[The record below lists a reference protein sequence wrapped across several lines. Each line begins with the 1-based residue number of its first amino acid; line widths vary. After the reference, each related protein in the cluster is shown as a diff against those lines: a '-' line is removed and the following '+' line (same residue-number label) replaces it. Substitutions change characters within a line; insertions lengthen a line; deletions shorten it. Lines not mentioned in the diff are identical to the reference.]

1 MKSVI
6 VAESAGFCFGVER
19 SIRMAEEALQTGP
32 CYSLGELIHNEDV
45 VNALSEKGLR
55 VVETPEELPEGARVV
70 IRSHGI
76 GERVYAALEKKN
88 ARIIDATCPRVAAI
102 HRIVRRAADEGQSV
116 LIVGT
121 ASHPEVLGIR
131 GWCERSFVVKA
142 YAELEELLK
151 NEPALCAEPLT
162 VVFQTTEI
170 RENHVQIVN
179 FLKKICT
186 KSKIFDTIC
195 EATAKRQKEVR
206 SLSERC
212 DAMVIIGG
220 KNSANSRHLYE
231 LCAGS
236 GKCVLFVSGAD
247 ELDCGLLADCDTVG
261 ISAGASV
268 PAWIIKEVV
277 NKMCDEIKTNPEEM
291 TEEKPEA
298 EKTFDELLEDS
309 IRTIYNGDTVTGYVV
324 GVTSTE
330 VIVDLGT
337 KHSGYI
343 ATEEFTEDG
352 TKLEDAVHV
361 GDQIEAC
368 VVRVNDV
375 EGTVA
380 LSKRR
385 LDSIRSWSDVENAAA
400 DGTVLEGKVVEDN
413 KGGVVV
419 NIRGIR
425 VFIPASQTDLPRDA
439 AMSELLGK
447 TVRLKVTE
455 VNRGRKRV
463 VGSIRAVAARERKER
478 AEKIWN
484 EIEVGKHYEGT
495 VKSMT
500 SFGAFV
506 DIGGVDGMVHVSE
519 ISWNRI
525 NKPADVLNIGDVI
538 DVYVIK
544 FDPEKRKI
552 SLGHRTPDE
561 NPWKRFT
568 DTYAVGDVA
577 KVTIVKLMS
586 FGAFAEVLPGVDGL
600 IHISQIANRRI
611 GAPGEVLTVG
621 DVVDAKITN
630 IDFEKQKISLSIRA
644 LSEPAPAPV
653 VEEPKEE
660 EFAPEEDA
668 LVYEVGADG
677 SAIGVAP
684 ETDEE

>member
-1 MKSVI
+1 MRKLF

-19 SIRMAEEALQTGP
+19 SIRMAEEQLERGG
-32 CYSLGELIHNEDV
+32 CYCLGELIHNSAV
-45 VNALSEKGLR
+45 VGELSARGLQCIES
-55 VVETPEELPEGARVV
+55 VDELPQGAPVV
-70 IRSHGI
+70 LRSHGI
-76 GERVYAALEKKN
+76 GESVYRALEEK
-88 ARIIDATCPRVAAI
+88 AAQIVDATCPRVAAI
-102 HRIVRRAADEGQSV
+102 HRIVRKASEEGRTV

-121 ASHPEVLGIR
+121 AEHPEVQGIR
-131 GWCERSFVVKA
+131 GWCQRSFVVKTL
-142 YAELEELLK
+142 AETERLFREE
-151 NEPALCAEPLT
+151 ASLCAEPLT

-170 RENHVQIVN
+170 REKHVQIVN
-179 FLKKICT
+179 FLKKLYT
-186 KSKIFDTIC
+186 KPKIFDTIC
-195 EATAKRQKEVR
+195 AATSTRQREARTLAEK
-206 SLSERC
+206 C
-212 DAMVIIGG
+212 DAMVIVGDRS
-220 KNSANSRHLYE
+220 SANSRHLYE
-231 LCAGS
+231 LCAE
-236 GKCVLFVSGAD
+236 KCPRVDFVSGAE
-247 ELDCGLLADCDTVG
+247 ELECSRWSDCDTVG

-268 PAWIIKEVV
+268 PSWIIKEVV
-277 NKMCDEIKTNPEEM
+277 NKMCDEIKINPEEM

-298 EKTFDELLEDS
+298 EKSFDELLEDS

-324 GVTSTE
+324 GITATE

-352 TKLEDAVHV
+352 TKIEDAVHV

-400 DGTVLEGKVVEDN
+400 DGTVLEGKVTEDN

-425 VFIPASQTDLPRDA
+425 VFVPASQTDLPREA

-447 TVRLKVTE
+447 TVRLKITE

-463 VGSIRAVAARERKER
+463 VGSIRAVTAKERKER
-478 AEKIWN
+478 AEQIWN

-500 SFGAFV
+500 NFGAFV

-525 NKPADVLNIGDVI
+525 NKPSDVLNIGDKI

-544 FDPEKRKI
+544 LDTEKHKI
-552 SLGHRTPDE
+552 SLGHRDPE
-561 NPWKRFT
+561 MNPWKRFT
-568 DTYAVGDVA
+568 DTYAIGDVA
-577 KVTIVKLMS
+577 KVTVVKLMP

-611 GAPGEVLTVG
+611 AQPGEVLTVG

-644 LSEPAPAPV
+644 LSEPAPAPAR
-653 VEEPKEE
+653 EEKEE
-660 EFAPEEDA
+660 EELAPEEDA

-677 SAIGVAP
+677 SATGVAP
-684 ETDEE
+684 EMDEE